1 MKKYYIV
8 YQYNEEKNDIEN
20 KAEFENRE
28 DLASWLGVR
37 ADNLAKSI
45 TKTMEELPRLI
56 KDKYFIMID
65 KEMED

>member
-1 MKKYYIV
+1 MKKYYVV
-8 YQYNEEKNDIEN
+8 YEYNKELNDIEN

-28 DLASWLGVR
+28 ELANWLGVR
-37 ADNLAKSI
+37 VDNLAKSV

-65 KEMED
+65 KEEA